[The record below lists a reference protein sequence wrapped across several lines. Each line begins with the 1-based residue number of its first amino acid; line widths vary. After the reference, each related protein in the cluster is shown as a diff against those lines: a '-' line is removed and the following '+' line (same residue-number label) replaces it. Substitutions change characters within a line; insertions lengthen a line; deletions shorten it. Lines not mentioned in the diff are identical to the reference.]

1 MRARFAFVALGIVSL
16 AITGTAGDLKA
27 SPISVQDVKS
37 SATLQLRSN
46 DDFVSSKDAS
56 HATKPFSGH
65 LAFAGASMVSTD
77 KLAPV
82 NGKDL
87 HAFPAFEISFTTVG
101 STLVPSSQEILGD
114 FKPTGAGTY
123 WQILVQP
130 GKVWSEPHDPPGWTR
145 ASFPFALMNPV
156 EGGESHNGVALFMY
170 KDADITPLHIQITTG
185 TTPFQAGAVFKAT
198 ATSVSTMKPISTGDV
213 HAIEKAFSVREASH
227 LPVRSWDNLPV
238 GLTTAQSTEFGGR
251 MREDWKVVTAVFADG
266 TIYMKSCQTSEGPLP
281 YCDRQR
287 FGVWSATKSAVARM
301 AMLRMAAKY
310 GDQIFTMKIDDLISE
325 TKRFPAWKDVTLGSA
340 LNMATG
346 VGNGAGKPE
355 ANIGDEPYDDSY
367 MAFYND
373 GDFAS
378 KLDKALARP
387 RSYGWG
393 VDRFVRYRDED
404 YFVLVAALDSLLK
417 QKEGADKDIVS
428 MLRREVYEKIGIYD
442 LPVATTYGVKRQP
455 LAFEG
460 LYATV
465 DDLVKIAEL
474 FQNNGAVSGDQVLS
488 QQKTQEGLTNHHKW
502 GLDTGRPTGLGQR
515 YFSSF
520 WIDDFSFDG
529 CSGNFARFMGYGGQV
544 VAMLPNKLLAVR
556 LSSAPTDD
564 ESVSDFSGLVPASN
578 AIKKVC
584 SN

>member
-1 MRARFAFVALGIVSL
+1 MRSKFAFVALGIASV
-16 AITGTAGDLKA
+16 AISASAGDLMA
-27 SPISVQDVKS
+27 SPVSVQDVNS
-37 SATLQLRSN
+37 TATLQLRSN
-46 DDFVSSKDAS
+46 DDFVSSKDSSGA
-56 HATKPFSGH
+56 AKPFSGH
-65 LAFAGASMVSTD
+65 LAFAEANMESGD

-87 HAFPAFEISFTTVG
+87 HAFPAFEISFTTVE

-130 GKVWSEPHDPPGWTR
+130 GKVWSEPGDPPGWTR
-145 ASFPFALMNPV
+145 ASFPLALMNPV

-170 KDADITPLHIQITTG
+170 KDVDVTPLHVQITTG

-198 ATSVSTMKPISTGDV
+198 ATSVSAMKPISATEADS
-213 HAIEKAFSVREASH
+213 IKKAFNLREAGR
-227 LPVRSWDNLPV
+227 LPVKSWDSLPV
-238 GLTTAQSTEFGGR
+238 SLTSAQSAEFGGR
-251 MREDWKVVTAVFADG
+251 MRDDWKVATAVFVDG

-310 GDQIFTMKIDDLISE
+310 GDQIFTMKIGDLLPE
-325 TKRFPAWKDVTLGSA
+325 AKRFPAWKDVTLGSA

-346 VGNGAGKPE
+346 VGKGAGKPE

-373 GDFAS
+373 GDFKS
-378 KLDKALARP
+378 KLEKALARP

-393 VDRFVRYRDED
+393 IDKFVRYRDED
-404 YFVLVAALDSLLK
+404 YFILGAALDSLLK
-417 QKEGADKDIVS
+417 DKEGADKDIAS
-428 MLRREVYEKIGIYD
+428 MLRHEVYENIKVYD
-442 LPVATTYGVKRQP
+442 LPVATTFGVKRQP

-460 LYATV
+460 LYATI
-465 DDLVKIAEL
+465 DDLVKIAKL
-474 FQNNGAVSGDQVLS
+474 FQGGGAVAGNQLLS
-488 QQKTQEGLTNHHKW
+488 QQKTQEGLTNHKKW
-502 GLDTGRPTGLGQR
+502 GLPTGRPRGSGER

-529 CSGNFARFMGYGGQV
+529 CDGNFARFMGYGGQI
-544 VAMLPNKLLAVR
+544 VAMLPNNLIAVR

-564 ESVSDFSGLVPASN
+564 ETVSDFSGLAQASN
-578 AIKKVC
+578 AIAKVC
-584 SN
+584 NN